1 MEMAVVFREGHCSLS
16 GKIIRTIFHSIKLLH
31 LAQLATHTKVKE
43 RDLILYDRELWCMCM
58 KASKRQKENDHP
70 QSGQSNNTVH
80 CYTRVSI
87 ALLHLDQCLERVK
100 FHIVSLQMGQISP
113 GVCF

>member
-1 MEMAVVFREGHCSLS
+1 MAVVFREGHCSLS
-16 GKIIRTIFHSIKLLH
+16 GKIRSTIFHSIKLLH

-43 RDLILYDRELWCMCM
+43 RDLILYDREQWCMRM
-58 KASKRQKENDHP
+58 KASKRQKESDPP
-70 QSGQSNNTVH
+70 QSGQPYNTVR
-80 CYTRVSI
+80 CYTIVSI
-87 ALLHLDQCLERVK
+87 ALLHSDQSLERVK